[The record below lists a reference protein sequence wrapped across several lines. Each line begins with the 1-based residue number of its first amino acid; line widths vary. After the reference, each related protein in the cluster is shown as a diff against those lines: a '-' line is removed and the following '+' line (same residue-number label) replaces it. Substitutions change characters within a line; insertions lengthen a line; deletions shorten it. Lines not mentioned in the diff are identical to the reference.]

1 MAKKD
6 ELLNEKNT
14 ETSEVFNDKSLE
26 LRDMEELQEDFS
38 SMFDDDI
45 EETDAEEIPESF
57 PTRPLF
63 GRYSKPYGM
72 IDEKIPAQERE
83 KIPLLVLGSE
93 VLWMIGGRI
102 NENYKVTS
110 ETKKIL
116 EIRYIQE
123 NDAK

>member
-1 MAKKD
+1 
-6 ELLNEKNT
+6 
-14 ETSEVFNDKSLE
+14 
-26 LRDMEELQEDFS
+26 
-38 SMFDDDI
+38 
-45 EETDAEEIPESF
+45 
-57 PTRPLF
+57 
-63 GRYSKPYGM
+63 M